1 MFGHPCCRP
10 HAILYTTF
18 LCFTDSWTRTRSA
31 VLRKELSGLCG
42 GWRCCKYNSAREA
55 EVGEPGCREGPGPG
69 SWHQGLGAA
78 QEAVLSALFNL
89 SPRTEGHVLW
99 GRAGSGGT
107 QTWPAHDEVQGEW
120 LCLQGVSNTRGF
132 LPMPKPHAFFQA
144 SRSLHPAS
152 PLAPTPLSYPTW
164 IWWCSCLC
172 IVVPAQGW
180 LFSVAPVA
188 PWSVGGRGWTIHP
201 RSSRVDHEQQ
211 CPGEPS
217 PHAASCRADAER
229 LWSPPCRTLNN
240 NNISTIPVSS
250 FNHMPK
256 LRTL

>member
-1 MFGHPCCRP
+1 MRAQAQAAGIRAWEPHRRRESWEAGSRP
-10 HAILYTTF
+10 RA
-18 LCFTDSWTRTRSA
+18 
-31 VLRKELSGLCG
+31 
-42 GWRCCKYNSAREA
+42 
-55 EVGEPGCREGPGPG
+55 
-69 SWHQGLGAA
+69 
-78 QEAVLSALFNL
+78 EAVLSARFNL

-152 PLAPTPLSYPTW
+152 PLAPPPLSYPTRSR
-164 IWWCSCLC
+164 WCSCLC

-188 PWSVGGRGWTIHP
+188 PWSVGGRGWTVNSSVRENP
-201 RSSRVDHEQQ
+201 RPTQLPARQ
-211 CPGEPS
+211 
-217 PHAASCRADAER
+217 
-229 LWSPPCRTLNN
+229 TLND
-240 NNISTIPVSS
+240 SGLPRVG
-250 FNHMPK
+250 P
-256 LRTL
+256 